1 MFLCVLSAGSAPA
14 AYRVSAGPDWVP
26 IDYRKGIE
34 PGSALDFSVFGLA
47 DAPAGKHGW
56 LETRGE
62 HFVFPDSPDVP
73 RRFYGPNLVFDACC
87 PVGDDAEM
95 LADRLVRMGY
105 NSVRLHGWDCSLP
118 MGDEGWGRKWDSHTW
133 APEKIDRMDR
143 LCAALFA
150 RGIYVTTDLFV
161 SREVT
166 WGDVGED
173 NRMGHTPDEPLSNH
187 IYKALVLV
195 DEVAYA
201 DWLAEASKFLRHV
214 NPYTGRAYADEPG
227 MPFLCL
233 VNECNL
239 ASQWKN
245 VRDMPAFRAAWR
257 AWRGPDE
264 PPPDNSK
271 SDIFAEFEEHLEARF
286 FERAKKYLREALGV
300 KALLTNQNIGQNR
313 PPLQRLRE
321 RLYDYND
328 GHTYEAHPR
337 SVAGAEATGMEAIV
351 RFDENDPTA
360 IDWMGGVAR
369 ANAAIVGKPTTV
381 SEWDYCYPARSRSC
395 AGLIMGSLMAQQDF
409 AAGWRYG
416 WICSRAKR
424 CDELKD
430 ACTFPARPF
439 SALTDPVA
447 LGTDKMATLLFLRGD
462 APAFSAP
469 GVCLRLTKAAFK
481 RADGLSPRSDKAFPF
496 GGVWQ
501 TRFAQSTDAPT
512 PPGWRE
518 IRYEDGEALRARG
531 EDTPYHIDAD
541 PDAVFRRDPVRRLIT
556 VVTPRTCGGFA
567 FPESGRVESGPLA
580 FTLSGS
586 RATVCA
592 TSVDPDMRPL
602 ATARRILVMHLT
614 DLQSEGS
621 EFSDETFQTTL
632 KKGAAPLVADGTAK
646 ISLRLSTNGKC
657 HNCSQIFNV
666 TNSVAN
672 MQVLPVASSQFPIGK
687 CNLDLDNGN
696 IGNNPYKVFALA
708 TDGRRLGEVPCEW
721 NVATTPPSSRD
732 GDGAVATSGT
742 LSFTASVRGSD
753 GKARLYYE
761 ITRP

>member
-1 MFLCVLSAGSAPA
+1 MKNIFRVLCVFLCALCASTSLA
-14 AYRVSAGPDWVP
+14 AVRIVPGHDWVP
-26 IDYRKGIE
+26 IDYCKGVE
-34 PGSALDFSVFGLA
+34 PGSALDFSAFGLA

-56 LETRGE
+56 LQARGE

-87 PVGDDAEM
+87 PIGDDAEM

-105 NSVRLHGWDCSLP
+105 NSVRLHGWDQSLP
-118 MGDEGWGRKWDSHTW
+118 MGDEGWARKWDSHTW

-161 SREVT
+161 AREVT
-166 WGDVGED
+166 WGDVGEG
-173 NRMGHTPDEPLSNH
+173 NRMGHAPEECMNSAV
-187 IYKALVLV
+187 YRALVLV
-195 DEVAYA
+195 DDVAYA

-214 NPYTGRAYADEPG
+214 NPYSGRAYADEPG

-239 ASQWKN
+239 VAQWNAVKE
-245 VRDMPAFRAAWR
+245 MPAFRAAWR
-257 AWRGPDE
+257 EWRGSDE
-264 PPPDNSK
+264 PLPDNSK
-271 SDIFAEFEEHLEARF
+271 SDVFAEFEEHLEARF
-286 FERAKKYLREALGV
+286 FGRASKHLRENLGV

-369 ANAAIVGKPTTV
+369 ANASIVGKPTTV

-395 AGLIMGSLMAQQDF
+395 SGLIMGSLMAQQDF
-409 AAGWRYG
+409 SAGWRYG

-462 APAFSAP
+462 APVFTAP
-469 GVCLRLTKAAFK
+469 GVCLRLTEAAFR
-481 RADGLSPRSDKAFPF
+481 RADGLSPRSDSAVPF
-496 GGVWQ
+496 GVVWK
-501 TRFAQSTDAPT
+501 TRFAQATDAPT

-518 IRYEDGEALRARG
+518 IRYEEGEALRARG
-531 EDTPYHIDAD
+531 EEVPYLIDAD
-541 PDAVFRRDPVRRLIT
+541 PGAVFRRDPERRLLA
-556 VVTPRTCGGFA
+556 VATPRTCGGFA
-567 FPESGRVESGPLA
+567 FPESGRVEAGPLA

-592 TSVDPDMRPL
+592 TSVDSESRPL
-602 ATARRILVMHLT
+602 ATSRRILVMHLT

-621 EFSDETFQTTL
+621 EFGDETFQTTL
-632 KKGAAPLVADGTAK
+632 KKGVAPLVANGTAEIEIK
-646 ISLRLSTNGKC
+646 LST
-657 HNCSQIFNV
+657 
-666 TNSVAN
+666 
-672 MQVLPVASSQFPIGK
+672 IGK

-696 IGNNPYKVFALA
+696 NGNNPYKVFALS
-708 TDGRRLGEVPCEW
+708 TYGRRLGEVPCRLS
-721 NVATTPPSSRD
+721 AD
-732 GDGAVATSGT
+732 AT
-742 LSFTASVRGSD
+742 LSFTASVRGHD

-761 ITRP
+761 IVKQ

>member
-1 MFLCVLSAGSAPA
+1 MKSLRLLFVSLCALCVDASQA
-14 AYRVSAGPDWVP
+14 AVRIASGPDWVS
-26 IDYRKGIE
+26 IDYRKGVE

-47 DAPAGKHGW
+47 DAPAGRHGW
-56 LETRGE
+56 LEARGG

-87 PVGDDAEM
+87 PIGDDAEM

-166 WGDVGED
+166 WGDVGEE
-173 NRMGHTPDEPLSNH
+173 NRMGHAPEERMNSAV
-187 IYKALVLV
+187 YRALVLV

-201 DWLAEASKFLRHV
+201 DWLAEASKFLKHV

-227 MPFLCL
+227 MPFICL

-239 ASQWKN
+239 VAQWNAVKE
-245 VRDMPAFRAAWR
+245 MPAFRTAWHE
-257 AWRGPDE
+257 WRGPDE

-286 FERAKKYLREALGV
+286 FGRAKKHLRENLGV
-300 KALLTNQNIGQNR
+300 NALLTNQNIGQNR

-395 AGLIMGSLMAQQDF
+395 AGLIMGTLMAQQDF
-409 AAGWRYG
+409 SAGWRYG

-430 ACTFPARPF
+430 ECTFAARPF
-439 SALTDPVA
+439 SALTDPVT

-462 APAFSAP
+462 APVFTAP
-469 GVCLRLTKAAFK
+469 GVCLRLTESAF
-481 RADGLSPRSDKAFPF
+481 RRGDGLSPRSDKAVSF
-496 GGVWQ
+496 GVVWKA
-501 TRFAQSTDAPT
+501 RFAQATDAPT

-531 EDTPYHIDAD
+531 EEVPYLIDAD
-541 PDAVFRRDPVRRLIT
+541 PGAVFRRDPERRLLV

-567 FPESGRVESGPLA
+567 FPESGRVEAGPLA

-592 TSVDPDMRPL
+592 TSVDYEPRPL
-602 ATARRILVMHLT
+602 VKSRRILVMHLT

-621 EFSDETFQTTL
+621 EFGDETFQTTL
-632 KKGAAPLVADGTAK
+632 KKGVAPLVADGTAEIEIK
-646 ISLRLSTNGKC
+646 
-657 HNCSQIFNV
+657 
-666 TNSVAN
+666 
-672 MQVLPVASSQFPIGK
+672 LPT
-687 CNLDLDNGN
+687 
-696 IGNNPYKVFALA
+696 IGNNPYKVFALS
-708 TDGRRLGEVPCEW
+708 TDGHSLGEIPCRLS
-721 NVATTPPSSRD
+721 TD
-732 GDGAVATSGT
+732 GT
-742 LSFTASVRGSD
+742 LSFTASVRGPD

-761 ITRP
+761 IVKQ